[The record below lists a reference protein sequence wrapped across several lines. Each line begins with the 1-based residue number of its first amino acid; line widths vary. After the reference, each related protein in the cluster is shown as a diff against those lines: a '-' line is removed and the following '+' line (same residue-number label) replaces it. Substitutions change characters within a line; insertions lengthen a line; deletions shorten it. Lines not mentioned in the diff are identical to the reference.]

1 LRGFSRATAWRTWRS
16 PLETGEWAALV
27 HVNPGPEHDLTA
39 LERMWLTNQPEM
51 RYDFRE
57 LLSHLIERHLA
68 LDPTPVFPEPFQ
80 TMGELDLVV

>member
-1 LRGFSRATAWRTWRS
+1 
-16 PLETGEWAALV
+16 
-27 HVNPGPEHDLTA
+27 
-39 LERMWLTNQPEM
+39 MWLTNQPEM